1 MPTTEGPAVNW
12 SVKTVLVAMVASLA
26 GFLLALALGELGTWP
41 DWEYSHFIFGGLF
54 GATAVHR
61 MHPGHPVLVLFVFV
75 PVMSILLGVGTL
87 LFHWYVL
94 GNSI

>member
-1 MPTTEGPAVNW
+1 MTEDSAVNW
-12 SVKTVLVAMVASLA
+12 SVKTVLLAALASLV
-26 GFLLALALGELGTWP
+26 GCLLALALDQLGTWP

-54 GATAVHR
+54 AATAVHR
-61 MHPGHPVLVLFVFV
+61 MHPGHPFLALFVFV
-75 PVMSILLGVGTL
+75 PVMSILLGIGTL